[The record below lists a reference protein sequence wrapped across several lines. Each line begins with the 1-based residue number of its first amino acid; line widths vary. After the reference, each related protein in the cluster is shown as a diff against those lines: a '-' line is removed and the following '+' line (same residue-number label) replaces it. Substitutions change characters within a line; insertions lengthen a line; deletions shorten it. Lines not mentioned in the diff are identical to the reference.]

1 MRRVTLSL
9 LALLT
14 TVLAWAQPSEFSFIP
29 SSSSLGLAARIEIG
43 GVPAQTGDWIG
54 IFDFDYNCAGAGQVQ
69 YFPGPGFAAAATQI
83 YATDIFGGGAI
94 DGCPAMCEPFTL
106 ILWRNS
112 TGTFHQVPNNM
123 SPISIPYVDANDD
136 SWVDG
141 YSSIDMVVGG
151 VTLNFSATPTN
162 VLPVELFY
170 FKGQLQ
176 DEGVAL
182 NWATLSEVSNSHFNV
197 EHSTDGQ
204 NFEVIGRIEGAGDHV
219 GLLEYSFLDKFPAKG
234 VNYYRLQQVDYDG
247 HFEYSE
253 VVPVQVDREEKDHVS
268 LYPNPASGLTY
279 LGLGGE
285 LSEQQLDIS
294 VHDLSGRVVY
304 RLQQAA
310 TGERVI
316 ELPLDAIPAGY
327 YMINVQTA
335 GKVYAQK
342 LIVH

>member
-1 MRRVTLSL
+1 M
-9 LALLT
+9 
-14 TVLAWAQPSEFSFIP
+14 
-29 SSSSLGLAARIEIG
+29 
-43 GVPAQTGDWIG
+43 TGDWVG
-54 IFDFDYNCAGAGQVQ
+54 AFDFDYNCAGAGQVI
-69 YFPGPGFAAAATQI
+69 YNGMLGFAATAFTI
-83 YATDIFGGGAI
+83 YADDGFGGGEI
-94 DGCPAMCEPFTL
+94 DGCPGACEPFTL
-106 ILWRNS
+106 ILWRSS
-112 TGTFHQVPNNM
+112 TGTFHQVPNSA
-123 SPISIPYVDANDD
+123 SPISIPYVDVDD
-136 SWVDG
+136 NSWVDG
-141 YSSIDMVVGG
+141 YSSSDMIFGA
-151 VTLNFSATPTN
+151 VTLNFSTTPTN